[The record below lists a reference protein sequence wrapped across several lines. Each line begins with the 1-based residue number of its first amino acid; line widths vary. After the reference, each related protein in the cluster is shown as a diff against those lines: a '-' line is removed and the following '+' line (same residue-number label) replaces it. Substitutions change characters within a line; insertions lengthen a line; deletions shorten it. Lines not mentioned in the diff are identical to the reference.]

1 MASADRLKKELE
13 LFRTRSALLADLY
26 GAAAVL
32 GWDQQ
37 TYMPAAGNSHRAS
50 QAAALSG
57 IVHEKMVDPAYGDSI
72 AFLQDNAD
80 RLSAEDRAAVRVAA
94 RDRDRAVRLPARL
107 VEDLTHA
114 EAEGLA
120 AWQEARSGDDF
131 SVFQPFLE
139 RTLQLQREKAETL
152 GYAGHPWDALHDE
165 FEPGSTAAAVR
176 DVFTPLGEFTVR
188 LLERIRNSG
197 HEADDS
203 LLERPYDEE
212 LQEQFGR
219 EVASQFGFDFLRGRL
234 DRAAHPFA
242 TGFGPDDVRITTRY
256 DRNFLSTAIFGIFHE
271 AGHGIYEQGL
281 DPDQARSPLGQAVS
295 LAVHESQS
303 RLWENLIGRSASFW
317 EFAWP
322 RLSELFPDA
331 LGSVSRTEFHRA
343 VNTVRPGL
351 IRVEADE
358 VTYNLHI
365 MIRFEL
371 ELALLEGTLE
381 PAGLPAAWNELYRER
396 LGLDPSDD
404 ADGCLQDV
412 HWSLGLFGYFPTYAL
427 GNLMSVQLL
436 HAHERDNPGLWDQ
449 VRTGDFSRLL
459 DWLNTNVHRHGSMFT
474 PAELL
479 RNATGSD
486 LDAGPYTDYLENKYG
501 RLYGLTES
509 GND

>member
-1 MASADRLKKELE
+1 MDSADGLKEQLE
-13 LFRTRSALLADLY
+13 AFRERSALLADLY

-37 TYMPAAGNSHRAS
+37 TYMPAAGNRHRAN
-50 QAAALSG
+50 QAAALSRTA
-57 IVHEKMVDPAYGDSI
+57 HEKLTDAAYGDTL
-72 AFLQDNAD
+72 ARLTEQAG
-80 RLSAEDRAAVRVAA
+80 RLSAEDRAALRLATRQ
-94 RDRDRAVRLPARL
+94 RDKAVKLPVRLVA
-107 VEDLTHA
+107 DLAHA
-114 EAEGLA
+114 EAEGLQI
-120 AWQEARSGDDF
+120 WQEARAGNDF
-131 SVFQPFLE
+131 AVFLPAFEKMLA
-139 RTLQLQREKAETL
+139 LQREKAEVL
-152 GYAGHPWDALHDE
+152 GYEDHPWDALHDD
-165 FEPGSTAAAVR
+165 FEEGSTRTAVEA
-176 DVFTPLGEFTVR
+176 VFTPLREYTAG
-188 LLERIRNSG
+188 LLERMEASG
-197 HEADDS
+197 HEPDDS
-203 LLERPYDEE
+203 VLERDYDER

-219 EVASQFGFDFLRGRL
+219 EVVSQFGFDFLRGRL

-256 DRNFLSTAIFGIFHE
+256 DRNFLATAIFGMFHE

-436 HAHERDNPGLWDQ
+436 HAHERDNPGLWEQ